1 MITPQQVDE
10 ELTPVA
16 SQILNAQ
23 IEITI
28 DGEIIPSIQEQ
39 EEEQEQKCKC
49 LPCEFVGVIIISIIF
64 LFVGVYVFFGR
75 LFLR

>member
-1 MITPQQVDE
+1 MITPQQVDQ

-39 EEEQEQKCKC
+39 EQEQKCKC
-49 LPCEFVGVIIISIIF
+49 LPCEFIGVIMLAIIF

-75 LFLR
+75 LFKN

>member
-39 EEEQEQKCKC
+39 EQKCKC
-49 LPCEFVGVIIISIIF
+49 LPCEFVGIIIISIIF

-75 LFLR
+75 LFLL